1 MKLHDSVTLTTDEY
15 DWIGL
20 RKGSI
25 GTIVQVYDEG
35 RGFEVEFE
43 GFGEPVSVLN
53 ASILAFNG
61 ETGTQNETSAKTH
74 DDRLHNDCDGG
85 QCVACHEDQKNA

>member
-1 MKLHDSVTLTTDEY
+1 MKLHDVVTLTTDDY

-43 GFGEPVSVLN
+43 DFGEPVTVLN
-53 ASILAFNG
+53 ASILALN
-61 ETGTQNETSAKTH
+61 EQTGTQHDFSAKSEE
-74 DDRLHNDCDGG
+74 
-85 QCVACHEDQKNA
+85 A

>member
-43 GFGEPVSVLN
+43 GFGEPVTVLN
-53 ASILAFNG
+53 ASILALNG
-61 ETGTQNETSAKTH
+61 ETGTQTDNSGTETCA
-74 DDRLHNDCDGG
+74 
-85 QCVACHEDQKNA
+85 